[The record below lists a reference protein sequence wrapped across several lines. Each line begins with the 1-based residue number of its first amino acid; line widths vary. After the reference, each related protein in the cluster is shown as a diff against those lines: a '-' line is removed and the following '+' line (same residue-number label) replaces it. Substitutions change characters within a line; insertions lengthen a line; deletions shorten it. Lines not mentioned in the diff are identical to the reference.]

1 MGPKCPDISNMYF
14 LTMFNN
20 SVVKHFII
28 ADLYSISSG
37 QEGILSYPCPL
48 AGGDSVR
55 GDFVPSLKRKK
66 LWMKVTPQLSLSH
79 ACDRSTPHPVRYR
92 LSIPYN
98 AAYRAYAPG

>member
-1 MGPKCPDISNMYF
+1 VGPKCPDISNMYF

-48 AGGDSVR
+48 AGGGFCPR
-55 GDFVPSLKRKK
+55 GFCTVPE
-66 LWMKVTPQLSLSH
+66 T
-79 ACDRSTPHPVRYR
+79 
-92 LSIPYN
+92 
-98 AAYRAYAPG
+98 